1 MNKTAVAMLLSL
13 ALATNPL
20 MASAASAAAST
31 TSSNEEVAESSA
43 EQGIPQGH
51 AYLPKGV
58 VLTVELMTEAS
69 SAKLHEGDHL
79 PVRLAQNLI
88 LNDVVIVPAGSRVDT
103 VVTKVSK
110 ASGFGHSGKL
120 EFVTDNVMAVNG
132 TKIPLQAHYEK
143 RHGNEDGAWAVF
155 TAVSILGG
163 AFMKGKNVVIPA
175 RTQFKAEVEENTDLG
190 VTWDELADA
199 MDPEKPHGVEITV
212 EHP

>member
-1 MNKTAVAMLLSL
+1 MSQMNKTAVAMLLSL

-120 EFVTDNVMAVNG
+120 
-132 TKIPLQAHYEK
+132 
-143 RHGNEDGAWAVF
+143 AVF